1 MKNKIIIAVA
11 VFVLGFTFSTTLLSV
26 KAEGQKVQKTTVTT
40 VEKTKKTVLNKN
52 LQNAPQMQ
60 PQNAE
65 VVTYS
70 ENYTPEAYD
79 KNRKFIDDTKKEIF
93 SLLERI
99 KTNIEYV

>member
-1 MKNKIIIAVA
+1 M
-11 VFVLGFTFSTTLLSV
+11 T
-26 KAEGQKVQKTTVTT
+26 
-40 VEKTKKTVLNKN
+40 
-52 LQNAPQMQ
+52 
-60 PQNAE
+60 QNAE

-70 ENYTPEAYD
+70 ENYTPESYD

>member
-1 MKNKIIIAVA
+1 MKKVTKKQTVSYMA
-11 VFVLGFTFSTTLLSV
+11 L
-26 KAEGQKVQKTTVTT
+26 QKVAR
-40 VEKTKKTVLNKN
+40 
-52 LQNAPQMQ
+52 LQELLKLT
-60 PQNAE
+60 QNAE

-70 ENYTPEAYD
+70 ESYTPYAYD